1 MSEVDMV
8 RTHCATSG
16 DPEKSISELIF
27 RRAVALVLLLVA
39 KRLTTVHFFC
49 EIDRTLTTNAGVLR
63 ERLRGGKGL
72 RWEIETL
79 ERATRPSPLV
89 SLCNAFELPRAVAF
103 VPLAMFYT
111 LLVNITP
118 GFEG

>member
-1 MSEVDMV
+1 VSEVDMV

-49 EIDRTLTTNAGVLR
+49 EIDRILM
-63 ERLRGGKGL
+63 
-72 RWEIETL
+72 
-79 ERATRPSPLV
+79 TRPSPLV